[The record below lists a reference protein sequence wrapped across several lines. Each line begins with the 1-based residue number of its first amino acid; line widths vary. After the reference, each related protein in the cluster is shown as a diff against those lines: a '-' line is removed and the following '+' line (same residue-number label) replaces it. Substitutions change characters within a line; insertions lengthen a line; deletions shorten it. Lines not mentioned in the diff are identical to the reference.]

1 MPPFEHGPEQPFF
14 RNPPQSYTP
23 PMTPTRG
30 FPSIFPERT
39 PQVPPISDPQAQSRG
54 GIGGLI
60 SSFLSPGSTGAA
72 GNLDFVGMIMN
83 AQKAIQT
90 AQSVLPMIQQF
101 GPLVKNAPAI
111 LGALKGLQGNSSTE
125 KSEQT
130 EPEEKGD
137 IPTKTKKKD
146 DMPKKAKK
154 KKAESVK
161 ATSHSATASKTVKG
175 TTKQHKAHVAASL
188 MNSEDLPTHPSVP
201 RMYI

>member
-14 RNPPQSYTP
+14 RNSPQSSYTP
-23 PMTPTRG
+23 PTTPTRG
-30 FPSIFPERT
+30 FPSIFPGRA
-39 PQVPPISDPQAQSRG
+39 PQVPPIPAPQSQSRG

-72 GNLDFVGMIMN
+72 GNLDFVGMMMN

-90 AQSVLPMIQQF
+90 AQTMLPMIQQF

-125 KSEQT
+125 EKEK
-130 EPEEKGD
+130 PEHDDEDEKD
-137 IPTKTKKKD
+137 DKPTKTVE
-146 DMPKKAKK
+146 KKAGSIKD
-154 KKAESVK
+154 
-161 ATSHSATASKTVKG
+161 TNHSATASEAASKAESSTTNPSKT
-175 TTKQHKAHVAASL
+175 HVSTSL
-188 MNSEDLPTHPSVP
+188 MNSEDLPTLPSVP